1 MFTKLA
7 HRLGQLAETHR
18 SASCSTQPVEPEL
31 TRLLTMFTAALAVQ
45 VGHDR
50 RLLGELLTARA
61 QKVPCLSRND
71 ALVKHLYD
79 DSTLWAPLTGVQL
92 MALGHVLL
100 RFIHSHVSHLASLT
114 AKGPDFLPGILR
126 LCQLLESGA
135 FEYMFLLHKPLA
147 IAAGRGLLVHGARNP
162 LLHSREYYEAALQAF
177 YRDVP
182 GLMFFDYQPES
193 SAPVLRTAIELK
205 LREAIG
211 IGAFQEQSG
220 KLRIISVSQIIN
232 LRSKLKLKSV
242 VPLSHVSLIYRWTNH
257 ALHGSRR
264 PALCLLWF
272 AMDYLR
278 PFLRGARVRPNFI
291 TSNPVWS
298 HLSDDELEKVLRTE
312 LNIAPN
318 AQAIGVERKTG
329 PSPKSPCL
337 ANK

>member
-1 MFTKLA
+1 
-7 HRLGQLAETHR
+7 
-18 SASCSTQPVEPEL
+18 
-31 TRLLTMFTAALAVQ
+31 MFTAALAVQ

-50 RLLGELLTARA
+50 RLLCDLLAAHA
-61 QKVPCLSRND
+61 QKVPRLSRND

-100 RFIHSHVSHLASLT
+100 RFIHSHVSQLASLT
-114 AKGPDFLPGILR
+114 AKGPDCVPGILR
-126 LCQLLESGA
+126 LCQLLERGA
-135 FEYMFLLHKPLA
+135 SEYMFLLHKPLA
-147 IAAGRGLLVHGARNP
+147 IAAGRGLQVHGARNP
-162 LLHSREYYEAALQAF
+162 LLHSREYYEATLQAF

-220 KLRIISVSQIIN
+220 KFRFISVSQIIH
-232 LRSKLKLKSV
+232 LRSKLKLDSV
-242 VPLSHVSLIYRWTNH
+242 VPLSHVSRIYRWTNH
-257 ALHGSRR
+257 ALQGSRR

-278 PFLRGARVRPNFI
+278 PFLRGARVRPNLI

-298 HLSDDELEKVLRTE
+298 HLSDEELEKVLRTE
-312 LNIAPN
+312 LRIALD
-318 AQAIGVERKTG
+318 AQAIGVEGRTG
-329 PSPKSPCL
+329 PSPQSPSL